1 MQARGTPQCLRKRYA
16 VNLENVSTKNL
27 NDIEQLLVA
36 LQLAMHKAGIKGE
49 PISASLQE
57 FKNELEKVRRARFD
71 AANPEF
77 SGY

>member
-1 MQARGTPQCLRKRYA
+1 M
-16 VNLENVSTKNL
+16 NLDHVSSKNL
-27 NDIEQLLVA
+27 NDIEQLLVT

-49 PISASLQE
+49 PINASLQE
-57 FKNELEKVRRARFD
+57 FKNVLEQVRRTRFD

>member
-1 MQARGTPQCLRKRYA
+1 
-16 VNLENVSTKNL
+16 VNLENVSSKNL
-27 NDIEQLLVA
+27 NDIEQLLVS

-49 PISASLQE
+49 PINASLQE

-71 AANPEF
+71 ALNPEF